1 MVPIPNSARFFPI
14 LFIFQMF
21 LNTGL
26 NVLVSLSTS
35 LNEQLKWFACW
46 LKTERFPRIIME
58 RSVCHKTLIRYW
70 GLFINN
76 SSSPGFLMIHSGSLF
91 LFLFCCFRRPRPA
104 LRVGVARWPTP
115 LSLFGVV
122 GFWDAKV
129 GAASLG
135 VCAWLIRFS
144 FLLFFFIGRHF
155 PRFRIESAATALH
168 PPPPKRKTALPCF
181 TEFLPV
187 LVILVRTR
195 VIAESY
201 RFILA
206 WFRYCVYRVFSETLR
221 RVYQSALSCYRV
233 FFLFQKRFSLRTD
246 WNRFSHVPAT

>member
-144 FLLFFFIGRHF
+144 FLLFFLSVDIFQG
-155 PRFRIESAATALH
+155 SASN
-168 PPPPKRKTALPCF
+168 PPLLPSTPPLQKEKQHYRVLPSF
-181 TEFLPV
+181 
-187 LVILVRTR
+187 
-195 VIAESY
+195 Y
-201 RFILA
+201 RF
-206 WFRYCVYRVFSETLR
+206 
-221 RVYQSALSCYRV
+221 
-233 FFLFQKRFSLRTD
+233 
-246 WNRFSHVPAT
+246 

>member
-144 FLLFFFIGRHF
+144 FLLFFLSVDIFQG
-155 PRFRIESAATALH
+155 SASN
-168 PPPPKRKTALPCF
+168 PPLLPSTPPSKKKNSITVF
-181 TEFLPV
+181 
-187 LVILVRTR
+187 
-195 VIAESY
+195 
-201 RFILA
+201 
-206 WFRYCVYRVFSETLR
+206 YRVSTGFSNPCSDSSYCWELSIHFGLVPLLR
-221 RVYQSALSCYRV
+221 LPS
-233 FFLFQKRFSLRTD
+233 F
-246 WNRFSHVPAT
+246 